1 MRESQAVLVGLVNA
15 PDQPILSDL
24 IWGDTFAVPWTEYS
38 TSRGSPGTLRSAMNQ
53 LLLIPIVAFAK
64 ALTLVLR
71 LSGRGSGTA
80 LPGYLV
86 GQYFPFALGALV
98 QQIPTVVAITGTNGK
113 TTTQTMLDAMVSQGE
128 GIKILRNRAGANLSQ
143 GILSEL
149 LKQSNALGRLDFTH
163 AILEVE
169 EATLPRI
176 AALLQPQVIA
186 VTNLYR
192 DQLDAYGEIDRTEK
206 LIRDGIAQCPSA
218 QVVVNG
224 DDPRTAR
231 LTQGLP
237 NPTYFVSLAE
247 EYARFLPYEGKLHRR
262 EPGTPGLEATKIRIN
277 EDLTTDFAIHGTVA
291 DQTIDIPQ
299 ARTASPGFFHVYNAL
314 TALTMATLMGLAPE
328 LAIQGLQTF
337 QPAFGRGEILSR
349 QVGDKTVHYRLL
361 LVKNPASFSLSLELL
376 RHIPALK
383 LILAINDNTADGKDV
398 SWLWDSELERLNQ
411 AHLDWVL
418 CSGIRAK
425 DMRVRL
431 KYALDNPPDA
441 IPTVEAIHEAIDQS
455 FAHALDGDTVF
466 VMPTYTAMLEFRKL
480 MGKTL
485 DIV

>member
-1 MRESQAVLVGLVNA
+1 
-15 PDQPILSDL
+15 
-24 IWGDTFAVPWTEYS
+24 
-38 TSRGSPGTLRSAMNQ
+38 MNQ

-64 ALTLVLR
+64 VLTRVLR
-71 LSGRGSGTA
+71 WSGRGSGTA

-86 GQYFPFALGALV
+86 GKYFPFALGALV

-113 TTTQTMLDAMVSQGE
+113 TTTQTMLNAMLSQGE
-128 GIKILRNRAGANLSQ
+128 GIKILRNKAGANLSQ

-149 LKQSNALGRLDFTH
+149 LKQSNAFGRLDVTH

-176 AALLQPQVIA
+176 ASLLRPQVIA

-206 LIRDGIAQCPSA
+206 LIRDGIAQSPQA

-247 EYARFLPYEGKLHRR
+247 EYSRFLPYEGALHRR
-262 EPGTPGLEATKIRIN
+262 EPESPGLEATEIRIN
-277 EDLTTDFAIHGTVA
+277 KDLTTDFAIHGTVA
-291 DQTIDIPQ
+291 GQRVDQAQ
-299 ARTASPGFFHVYNAL
+299 AHTVSPGFFHVYNAL
-314 TALTMATLMGLAPE
+314 TALTMATLLGVSPQQ
-328 LAIQGLQTF
+328 AIQGLATF

-349 QVGDKTVHYRLL
+349 QVGDKTVYYQVL

-431 KYALDNPPDA
+431 KYALEAPPEA
-441 IPTVEAIHEAIDQS
+441 IPTVESIRDAIDKS

-466 VMPTYTAMLEFRKL
+466 VMPTYTAMLDFRKL

-485 DIV
+485 DLV

>member
-1 MRESQAVLVGLVNA
+1 MLIGLVKA
-15 PDQPILSDL
+15 PDPPILSEL
-24 IWGDTFAVPWTEYS
+24 IWEDAFAVPWTEYS
-38 TSRGSPGTLRSAMNQ
+38 PSLGSPGTLRSAMNQ

-64 ALTLVLR
+64 ALTVVLR

-86 GQYFPFALGALV
+86 GKYFSFALGALV
-98 QQIPTVVAITGTNGK
+98 QQIPNVVAITGTNGK
-113 TTTQTMLDAMVSQGE
+113 TTTQTMLDAMVSQGQ
-128 GIKILRNRAGANLSQ
+128 GMKILRNKAGANLSQ

-176 AALLQPQVIA
+176 ATLLKPQVIA

-206 LIRDGIAQCPSA
+206 LIRDGIAQCPTA

-247 EYARFLPYEGKLHRR
+247 EYARFLPYEGQLHRR
-262 EPGTPGLEATKIRIN
+262 EPGSLGLEATDIRIN

-291 DQTIDIPQ
+291 GQAIEIAQ

-314 TALTMATLMGLAPE
+314 TALTMATLMGISPN
-328 LAIQGLQTF
+328 LAIHGLQTF

-411 AHLDWVL
+411 ANLDWVL

-431 KYALDNPPDA
+431 KYALDHPPEA
-441 IPTVEAIHEAIDQS
+441 IPTVESIHDAIDQS

>member
-1 MRESQAVLVGLVNA
+1 MQESQAVLVGLVNA

-86 GQYFPFALGALV
+86 GKYFPFALGALV

-113 TTTQTMLDAMVSQGE
+113 TTTQTMLDAMVSQGQ
-128 GIKILRNRAGANLSQ
+128 GIKILRNKAGANLSQ

-176 AALLQPQVIA
+176 AALLKPQVIA

-206 LIRDGIAQCPSA
+206 LIRDGIAQCPTA

-441 IPTVEAIHEAIDQS
+441 IPTVEAIHESIDQS

>member
-1 MRESQAVLVGLVNA
+1 
-15 PDQPILSDL
+15 
-24 IWGDTFAVPWTEYS
+24 
-38 TSRGSPGTLRSAMNQ
+38 MNQ

-64 ALTLVLR
+64 LLTIALR
-71 LSGRGSGTA
+71 LSGKGSGTA

-86 GQYFPFALGALV
+86 GKYFPFALGALV
-98 QQIPTVVAITGTNGK
+98 GQIPTIIAITGTNGK
-113 TTTQTMLDAMVSQGE
+113 TTTQTMLNAMVEQAE
-128 GIKILRNRAGANLSQ
+128 GVKILRNKAGANLSQ

-149 LKQSNALGRLDFTH
+149 LKQSNALGQLDFTH

-176 AALLQPQVIA
+176 AALLNPQVIA

-206 LIRDGIAQCPSA
+206 LIRDGIAQCPNA

-237 NPTYFVSLAE
+237 NPTYFISLAE
-247 EYARFLPYEGKLHRR
+247 DYSRFLPYEGQLHRR
-262 EPGTPGLEATKIRIN
+262 DPHSEGLEATDIRIN
-277 EDLTTDFAIHGTVA
+277 EDLTTDFAIHGTLRGQSIA
-291 DQTIDIPQ
+291 IAQ

-314 TALTMATLMGLAPE
+314 SAIAISTLLGLSPDQALAGLS
-328 LAIQGLQTF
+328 TF
-337 QPAFGRGEILSR
+337 KPAFGRGEILTR
-349 QVGDKTVHYRLL
+349 QEGDKTVHYRLL

-383 LILAINDNTADGKDV
+383 LVLAINDNTADGKDV

-418 CSGIRAK
+418 CTGIRAR

-431 KYALDNPPDA
+431 KYALDHPPA
-441 IPTVEAIHEAIDQS
+441 EIPTVEPIRDAIDLS
-455 FAHALDGDTVF
+455 FRHALDGETIF
-466 VMPTYTAMLEFRKL
+466 VMPTYTAMLEFRQL

-485 DIV
+485 DQV

>member
-1 MRESQAVLVGLVNA
+1 
-15 PDQPILSDL
+15 
-24 IWGDTFAVPWTEYS
+24 
-38 TSRGSPGTLRSAMNQ
+38 MNQ

-64 ALTLVLR
+64 LLTLVLR
-71 LSGRGSGTA
+71 RSGRGSGTA

-86 GQYFPFALGALV
+86 GKYFPFALKALV
-98 QQIPTVVAITGTNGK
+98 KQIPIIIAITGTNGK
-113 TTTQTMLDAMVSQGE
+113 TTSQTMLSAILEPVVGV
-128 GIKILRNRAGANLSQ
+128 KVLRNKAGANLSQ

-149 LKQSNALGRLDFTH
+149 LKQSNALGRLDVTH

-176 AALLQPQVIA
+176 AALLQPRVIA

-206 LIRDGIAQCPSA
+206 LIRDGIAQCPQA
-218 QVVVNG
+218 EVVVNG

-247 EYARFLPYEGKLHRR
+247 EYSRFLPYEGQLRRR
-262 EPGTPGLEATKIRIN
+262 EAEREGLEATEIHIN
-277 EDLTTDFAIHGTVA
+277 DDLTTDFAIHGTMQNRA
-291 DQTIDIPQ
+291 ITIPQ

-314 TALTMATLMGLAPE
+314 TAIAIATLLGVDSNTAV
-328 LAIQGLQTF
+328 QGLQTF
-337 QPAFGRGEILSR
+337 KPAFGRGEILAR
-349 QVGDKTVHYRLL
+349 QVGDKQVNYRLL

-411 AHLDWVL
+411 ATIDWIL
-418 CSGIRAK
+418 CTGIRAK
-425 DMRVRL
+425 DMQVRL
-431 KYALDNPPDA
+431 KYALEHPPA
-441 IPTVEAIHEAIDQS
+441 SPMPTVESIREAIDLS
-455 FAHALDGDTVF
+455 FNQALDGDTVF

-485 DIV
+485 DLV

>member
-1 MRESQAVLVGLVNA
+1 
-15 PDQPILSDL
+15 
-24 IWGDTFAVPWTEYS
+24 
-38 TSRGSPGTLRSAMNQ
+38 MNS

-64 ALTLVLR
+64 LLTLALR

-86 GQYFPFALGALV
+86 GKYFPWALPALV
-98 QQIPTVVAITGTNGK
+98 GQIPIIIAITGTNGK
-113 TTTQTMLDAMVSQGE
+113 TTTQTMLDAMLSQVKGVT
-128 GIKILRNRAGANLSQ
+128 ILRNRAGANLSQ

-149 LKQSNALGRLDFTH
+149 LKQSTPLGRLHGTH

-176 AALLQPQVIA
+176 AAMMQPTIIA

-206 LIRDGIAQCPSA
+206 LIRDGIAQCPQA

-231 LTQGLP
+231 LTRGLG
-237 NPTYFVSLAE
+237 NATYYVSLAAD
-247 EYARFLPYEGKLHRR
+247 YAKFLPYEGTLHQRAS
-262 EPGTPGLEATKIRIN
+262 GDQGLEATDLRIN
-277 EDLTTDFAIHGTVA
+277 TDLTTDFAIQGHIQGEAVH
-291 DQTIDIPQ
+291 IPQ
-299 ARTASPGFFHVYNAL
+299 VSTASPGFFHVYNAL
-314 TALTMATLMGLAPE
+314 TALTIAKLLGVTDETALAGLK
-328 LAIQGLQTF
+328 TF
-337 QPAFGRGEILSR
+337 QPAFGRGEILPKRS
-349 QVGDKTVHYRLL
+349 GDKQVNYRLL

-383 LILAINDNTADGKDV
+383 LVLAINDNTADGKDV

-411 AHLDWVL
+411 ARIEWIL
-418 CSGIRAK
+418 CTGSRAQ

-431 KYALDNPPDA
+431 KYALDPDPPVLIRTEAA
-441 IPTVEAIHEAIDQS
+441 IRTALNLS
-455 FAHALDGDTVF
+455 FAQAQDGETVF
-466 VMPTYTAMLEFRKL
+466 VMPTYTAMLELRKL
-480 MGKTL
+480 LGKTL
-485 DIV
+485 DGV

>member
-1 MRESQAVLVGLVNA
+1 MS
-15 PDQPILSDL
+15 S
-24 IWGDTFAVPWTEYS
+24 
-38 TSRGSPGTLRSAMNQ
+38 

-64 ALTLVLR
+64 LLTLVLQR
-71 LSGRGSGTA
+71 SGRGSGTA
-80 LPGYLV
+80 LPGYIV
-86 GQYFPFALGALV
+86 GQYFPFVLGALV
-98 QQIPTVVAITGTNGK
+98 RQIPTVIAITGTNGK
-113 TTTQTMLDAMVSQGE
+113 TTTQTMLSAILTQVE
-128 GIKILRNRAGANLSQ
+128 GGKILRNRAGANLSQ

-149 LKQSNALGRLDFTH
+149 LKQCNGWGRLDFTH

-176 AALLQPQVIA
+176 AALLRPRVIA

-206 LIRDGIAQCPSA
+206 LIREGIAQCPQA

-224 DDPRTAR
+224 DDPRTVR

-247 EYARFLPYEGKLHRR
+247 EYAGRLPYEGTLHRR
-262 EPGTPGLEATKIRIN
+262 EPDSPGLEATDIHIN
-277 EDLTTDFAIHGTVA
+277 RDLTTDFAIQGRMA
-291 DQTIDIPQ
+291 GQTIAIPQ

-314 TALTMATLMGLAPE
+314 TAI
-328 LAIQGLQTF
+328 AIALLLGVDSRTAVQGLQTF
-337 QPAFGRGEILSR
+337 QPAFGRGEMLTR
-349 QVGDKTVHYRLL
+349 QVGNKQVYYRLL

-376 RHIPALK
+376 RSIPALK
-383 LILAINDNTADGKDV
+383 LLLAINDNTADGKDV

-411 AHLDWVL
+411 AQIDWVI
-418 CSGIRAK
+418 CTGRRAQ

-431 KYALDNPPDA
+431 KYALDQPTTQP
-441 IPTVEAIHEAIDQS
+441 ILTVESIRAAIEQS
-455 FAHALDGDTVF
+455 FERAQTGETVF

-485 DIV
+485 DAV